1 MIVFAFAFFTSSI
14 ISGNSCAALTN
25 AQEKK
30 AQKKKKEWKATAPS
44 GGSGQ
49 VNNRI
54 RRLSKIWQHFSRLLI
69 VFQLYNFE
77 SKFGSHY
84 AFDLHSRCVE
94 PKQGEG
100 KEDFRLEI
108 DACNKYAIKCEAND
122 LGRV

>member
-1 MIVFAFAFFTSSI
+1 MCGLDKRTREE
-14 ISGNSCAALTN
+14 GT
-25 AQEKK
+25 KK
-30 AQKKKKEWKATAPS
+30 RENRKPRLPQ
-44 GGSGQ
+44 GDQ
-49 VNNRI
+49 INNRI
-54 RRLSKIWQHFSRLLI
+54 RRLSKIWQHFSTLLI

-77 SKFGSHY
+77 SKFGSHC